1 MANKKKNNSQGSG
14 RKGEDKTPERES
26 LEERILRS
34 LDPEEEKR
42 LAIAGRD
49 LLIEAWKARNLLYSE
64 LFGRPAWVSPE
75 NYGPPSP
82 EIEPSPSDRSDP
94 GGSGDPGDPSLAD
107 QHLAVLAY
115 GPDPLRPYW
124 TYVTAGLCS
133 PWLQTEPDEVSG
145 FGCELMIKSR
155 VDAPWAAQVLR
166 SMAFY
171 VFNHA
176 GTISPGVRIALH
188 APLAP
193 NTDSKVRNLFVW
205 YADEAPDCW
214 YQLPSGGF
222 GLFTAVG
229 ITDDELAF
237 AESIDE
243 YGTWCIQEVL
253 RKTGIGQVSD
263 PERGS
268 VMQLEAIE
276 EILSS
281 VKTFSDNFR
290 LSGMADLT

>member
-1 MANKKKNNSQGSG
+1 
-14 RKGEDKTPERES
+14 
-26 LEERILRS
+26 
-34 LDPEEEKR
+34 
-42 LAIAGRD
+42 
-49 LLIEAWKARNLLYSE
+49 
-64 LFGRPAWVSPE
+64 
-75 NYGPPSP
+75 
-82 EIEPSPSDRSDP
+82 
-94 GGSGDPGDPSLAD
+94 
-107 QHLAVLAY
+107 
-115 GPDPLRPYW
+115 
-124 TYVTAGLCS
+124 
-133 PWLQTEPDEVSG
+133 
-145 FGCELMIKSR
+145 MIKSK

-171 VFNHA
+171 IFNHA

-193 NTDSKVRNLFVW
+193 GTDSKVRNLFVW

-263 PERGS
+263 PERDS
-268 VMQLEAIE
+268 VMALEDIG
-276 EILSS
+276 EILTS

-290 LSGMADLT
+290 LSGIADIT